1 MAIQMVTSLGD
12 QLLLSRSEWKL
23 KMNSIGICIPTFNE
37 SQNLQEI
44 VDQIQKYLPNA
55 QVYIV
60 DDNSPDGTGI
70 LAKQMAVSN
79 NRLHVVQRQCK
90 SGLGAAYREGFHIM
104 LQDKTIE
111 LVVQM
116 DADLSH
122 PVFYLK
128 TMIDKTNKADL
139 VIGSRYVSGGK
150 IRNWSA
156 ARRLLSRCGSLYAKL
171 WLGLSI
177 NDLTGGY
184 KIWRRTLLEEVLT
197 QPLSSSGYTFQ
208 VEMTYRASL
217 LGANIIE
224 VPITFV
230 ERVKGK
236 SKMSAAI
243 ALEACLLVPKL
254 RFEGPH

>member
-1 MAIQMVTSLGD
+1 
-12 QLLLSRSEWKL
+12 
-23 KMNSIGICIPTFNE
+23 MNSIGICIPTFNE
-37 SQNLQEI
+37 SRNLQEI
-44 VDQIQKYLPNA
+44 IDQIQKYLPNA

-90 SGLGAAYREGFHIM
+90 SGLGAAYREGFHIL
-104 LQDKTIE
+104 LQDKSID
-111 LVVQM
+111 LVAQM

-122 PVFYLK
+122 PVCYIT
-128 TMIDKTNKADL
+128 TMIEKTKKADL
-139 VIGSRYVSGGK
+139 VIGSRYVPGGK
-150 IRNWSA
+150 IKNWSY
-156 ARRLLSRCGSLYAKL
+156 ARRLVSRCGSLYAKL

-184 KIWRRTLLEEVLT
+184 KIWRRALLEDVLAH
-197 QPLSSSGYTFQ
+197 PLSSSGYVFQ
-208 VEMTYRASL
+208 VEMTYRASR

-224 VPITFV
+224 VPITFI
-230 ERVKGK
+230 ERARGK
-236 SKMSAAI
+236 SKMSAKI

-254 RFEGPH
+254 RLGSDDHNH